1 MKKTLTVLQYI
12 LGGICALTGLASLWL
27 ALMAFVFTRVLVVD
41 SPFTLVESVSG
52 LLFLG
57 TGLTLI
63 INANQQ
69 RRRPDLAALAALV
82 VALVLGI
89 IFHKTFYDLWFQA
102 GGALIWLAIMLFFK
116 YRQPRATPVN

>member
-12 LGGICALTGLASLWL
+12 LGGICALMGLASLWL
-27 ALMAFVFTRVLVVD
+27 ALVAFVFTRVLVVG
-41 SPFTLVESVSG
+41 SPFTLVESFSG
-52 LLFLG
+52 LLFLC
-57 TGLTLI
+57 TGIALI

-82 VALVLGI
+82 IALVLGI

-102 GGALIWLAIMLFFK
+102 GGAIIWLAIMLFFK
-116 YRQPRATPVN
+116 YRQPHTTRVS